1 MFIMYFAIPLSEI
14 MRQIDNSEINDSL
27 EFQRDFVWTN
37 KKQQDLI
44 TTYQNKK
51 GFGIVSFCRHSASE
65 IWGILDGKQ
74 RATTFI
80 KFIKGEFKD
89 RDGKTFAEWSEGEK
103 MRLLQVPIQICG
115 YTLDTTIEDHS
126 DLVEQFVL
134 LNNSGQKL
142 VDAELIYACD
152 APIRKRAESFFHS
165 PLGADD
171 IDDDDEQLREK
182 WCQVFRNPRHFTKK
196 LDIKALKQICG
207 EHALDTGGKKFDL
220 IARIEGNE
228 GALIALRNHRS
239 RLNDGIIPVTEQT
252 RKNQYAIT
260 VPMMASACLNDFEA
274 ITGSFNK
281 LKKLGAFGAEIL
293 SDSQSIARVHTCVAH
308 WLSWVELQ
316 RNIEMPAKYKI
327 NHPKYGI
334 PTLGKASIS
343 WAICLGSLATDN
355 EDIVRTQCVHLFDG
369 GNFAPLQVF
378 YSKLSTELRWQFD
391 VVQQASRGSMKQWIT
406 KSVEFIHQHCEQ

>member
-1 MFIMYFAIPLSEI
+1 MFIMYFALPLSEI
-14 MRQIDNSEINDSL
+14 MRQIENSEINDSL
-27 EFQRDFVWTN
+27 EFQRDFVWPK

-80 KFIKGEFKD
+80 RFIKGEFKD
-89 RDGKTFAEWSEGEK
+89 RHGKTFAEWSEGEK
-103 MRLLQVPIQICG
+103 MRLHQLPIQICG

-142 VDAELIYACD
+142 VDAELIYACN
-152 APIRKRAESFFHS
+152 APIRRYAELWFHS
-165 PLGADD
+165 PLAAN
-171 IDDDDEQLREK
+171 IVDEDGQLREK
-182 WCQVFRNPRHFTKK
+182 WCQVFRNPEHFTRK
-196 LDIKALKQICG
+196 LDIKTLKQICG

-239 RLNDGIIPVTEQT
+239 KLNDGIIPVTEQT

-260 VPMMASACLNDFEA
+260 VPMMASACLNNFEA
-274 ITGSFNK
+274 ITSSFNK
-281 LKKLGAFGAEIL
+281 LKKSGAFGAEIL
-293 SDSQSIARVHTCVAH
+293 SDIQNITRFRTCVNH
-308 WLSWVELQ
+308 WLNWVELQ
-316 RNIEMPAKYKI
+316 RNIEMPDKYKI
-327 NHPKYGI
+327 NHPKFGI
-334 PTLGKASIS
+334 PTLGKVSIS
-343 WAICLGSLATDN
+343 WAICLGSSATED
-355 EDIVRTQCVHLFDG
+355 EDIEFRTQCIHLFDD

-378 YSKLSTELRWQFD
+378 YSKLSTDLRWQFD

-406 KSVEFIHQHCEQ
+406 NSVAFIRHHCSQ